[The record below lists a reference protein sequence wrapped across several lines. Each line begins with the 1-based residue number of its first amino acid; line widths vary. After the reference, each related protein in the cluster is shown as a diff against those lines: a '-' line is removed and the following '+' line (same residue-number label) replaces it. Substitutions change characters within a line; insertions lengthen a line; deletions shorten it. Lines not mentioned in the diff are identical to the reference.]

1 MAKQELGKKRRCASC
16 GMKFYD
22 FNKSKIECPSCQ
34 TVFNPEQ
41 LLKSRRGRTAKAAT
55 AATAETEEITEDS
68 ITDEAED
75 DETDSLGGDED
86 LAVLS
91 ASESNDDEE
100 AGGMLDDNI
109 DEDFIDEIDEDGSVE
124 ENDE

>member
-91 ASESNDDEE
+91 ASEPNDDEE

>member
-34 TVFNPEQ
+34 TEFNPEQ

-55 AATAETEEITEDS
+55 AAATETDEITEDS
-68 ITDEAED
+68 IVDDAED

-86 LAVLS
+86 LGVLS

-100 AGGMLDDNI
+100 AGGMLDDNV
-109 DEDFIDEIDEDGSVE
+109 DEDFIDDIDDDASSDETE
-124 ENDE
+124 E

>member
-124 ENDE
+124 EDDE

>member
-75 DETDSLGGDED
+75 DETDSLGGEED